1 MDVFHIDIVDN
12 NRIWN
17 YYDKA
22 EQKIVNFITKVKIIT
37 NYRKNYKI
45 HYKHISRGHYE

>member
-1 MDVFHIDIVDN
+1 MDVFHIGIVDN

-22 EQKIVNFITKVKIIT
+22 EQKIVNFIT
-37 NYRKNYKI
+37 NYRKNYKN
-45 HYKHISRGHYE
+45 HYKHISGGHYK

>member
-1 MDVFHIDIVDN
+1 MEVFHIDTVDN

-22 EQKIVNFITKVKIIT
+22 EQKIFNFITKL
-37 NYRKNYKI
+37 RKLLQNLLQT
-45 HYKHISRGHYE
+45 HQWRL